1 MAREFALPALS
12 DERVVVRGWR
22 EDDAPALRPAC
33 GDPEICRFTTVPH
46 HYTIED
52 ARDWIAR
59 QQAHAR
65 NGTAVVLA
73 IVPRPGDRPVGMVG
87 LFGLHKPGLTA
98 QFGYWLIAGSR
109 GHGLVSAAATLLA
122 EWGFTRLRLAGI
134 EIDREPANHASA
146 RVAERLGAV
155 ITGSRR
161 VRYEGAEVELVRH
174 TLNSPNRPTDHQ
186 WPASASGR

>member
-1 MAREFALPALS
+1 MSHNFDLPALN
-12 DERVVVRGWR
+12 DGRVALRGWR
-22 EDDAPALRPAC
+22 QDDAPALRPAC
-33 GDPEICRFTTVPH
+33 GDQQIGRFTTVPR

-52 ARDWIAR
+52 ARGWIAR

-73 IVPRPGDRPVGMVG
+73 IVPLPGDRPVGMVG
-87 LFGLHKPGLTA
+87 LFGLDEPGLTA

-109 GHGLVSAAATLLA
+109 RRGLASAAATLLA
-122 EWGFTRLRLAGI
+122 EWGFTCLRLVAI
-134 EIDREPANHASA
+134 QIDREPGNHASA

-155 ITGSRR
+155 ITGSRL

-174 TLNSPNRPTDHQ
+174 TLNSPDRPTAYQ
-186 WPASASGR
+186 Q